1 MALKASIASPRLAA
15 TLAPHALDPCRAA
28 PHSALPQHRSKPG
41 ADLGFLL
48 ERSRRR
54 RSQGGAAVFLV
65 VMVLTIVT
73 AIGVFS
79 MRSASLVDKATGY
92 SRQSVQATAMAEYAA
107 RTSATY
113 LESNP
118 SLVSAT
124 TRVPG
129 CEPGL
134 QAIDPDAPC
143 TVFKD
148 SMLSDALMAN
158 SPSSPENG
166 MTGFLSLPSSPTQIA
181 SEFVTEMSEPSMA
194 SVTASPGFTAGL
206 FKQVTFTSIARVFP
220 TAGADTTICSRAA
233 RGTVSQQTV
242 RAHVIVPL

>member
-1 MALKASIASPRLAA
+1 MALRASEPRLV
-15 TLAPHALDPCRAA
+15 ALI
-28 PHSALPQHRSKPG
+28 
-41 ADLGFLL
+41 

-54 RSQGGAAVFLV
+54 RSQGGAAIFLV
-65 VMVLTIVT
+65 VMVLTIVA

-107 RTSATY
+107 RTAATY

-118 SLVSAT
+118 ELVSAT

-129 CEPGL
+129 CEQGL
-134 QAIDPDAPC
+134 QDIDPDAPC
-143 TVFKD
+143 TVFKNG
-148 SMLSDALMAN
+148 MLAEALMAN
-158 SPSSPENG
+158 APSTPENG
-166 MTGFLSLPSSPTQIA
+166 MTGFMSLPSDPTQVA
-181 SEFVTEMSEPSMA
+181 TEFVTEMSEPSMA
-194 SVTASPGFTAGL
+194 SVTASPGFTSGL

-220 TAGADTTICSRAA
+220 TSGSDTTVCSPTA
-233 RGTVSQQTV
+233 RETVTQQTV

>member
-1 MALKASIASPRLAA
+1 MALRVSD
-15 TLAPHALDPCRAA
+15 T
-28 PHSALPQHRSKPG
+28 
-41 ADLGFLL
+41 L

-54 RSQGGAAVFLV
+54 QRESGAAVFLV
-65 VMVLTIVT
+65 VMVLTIIA

-107 RTSATY
+107 RTAATY
-113 LESNP
+113 LESKP
-118 SLVSAT
+118 DLVSST
-124 TRVPG
+124 TRVDG
-129 CEPGL
+129 CEQAL
-134 QAIDPDAPC
+134 QDIDPDAPC
-143 TVFKD
+143 TVFKNG
-148 SMLSDALMAN
+148 LLGEALMEN

-166 MTGFLSLPSSPTQIA
+166 MTGIMSLPGAPTQIA
-181 SEFVTEMSEPSMA
+181 VEFVTQMSEPSMA
-194 SVTASPGFTAGL
+194 SITASPGFTAGL

-220 TAGADTTICSRAA
+220 TAGSDTTMCSPAA

>member
-1 MALKASIASPRLAA
+1 MALRAPR
-15 TLAPHALDPCRAA
+15 PHLVA
-28 PHSALPQHRSKPG
+28 
-41 ADLGFLL
+41 LL

-65 VMVLTIVT
+65 VMVMTIIA

-92 SRQSVQATAMAEYAA
+92 SRQSIQATAMAEYAA

-118 SLVSAT
+118 ELASAT
-124 TRVPG
+124 THVSR
-129 CEPGL
+129 CEPAL
-134 QAIDPDAPC
+134 EAIDADAPC
-143 TVFKD
+143 TVFKS
-148 SMLSDALMAN
+148 SMLGLALMAS

-166 MTGFLSLPSSPTQIA
+166 MTGFMSLPGDPTQIA
-181 SEFVTEMSEPSMA
+181 TEFVTEMSEPSIA

-206 FKQVTFTSIARVFP
+206 FQQVTFTSIARVFP
-220 TAGADTTICSRAA
+220 TSGSDISVCSPAA

>member
-1 MALKASIASPRLAA
+1 MALRVSD
-15 TLAPHALDPCRAA
+15 T
-28 PHSALPQHRSKPG
+28 
-41 ADLGFLL
+41 L

-54 RSQGGAAVFLV
+54 QRESGAAVFLV
-65 VMVLTIVT
+65 VMVLTIIA

-107 RTSATY
+107 RTAATY

-118 SLVSAT
+118 DLVSST
-124 TRVPG
+124 TRVDG
-129 CEPGL
+129 CE
-134 QAIDPDAPC
+134 QALLDIDPDAPC
-143 TVFKD
+143 TVFKNG
-148 SMLSDALMAN
+148 LLGEALMEN

-166 MTGFLSLPSSPTQIA
+166 MTGIMSLPGAPTQIA
-181 SEFVTEMSEPSMA
+181 AEFVTQMSEPSMA
-194 SVTASPGFTAGL
+194 SITASPGFTSGL

-220 TAGADTTICSRAA
+220 TAGSDTTMCSPAA

>member
-1 MALKASIASPRLAA
+1 MALSASSESSGAA
-15 TLAPHALDPCRAA
+15 RGAPHGGRRAA
-28 PHSALPQHRSKPG
+28 
-41 ADLGFLL
+41 LL
-48 ERSRRR
+48 ERSRSRR
-54 RSQGGAAVFLV
+54 RQGGAAVFLV

-107 RTSATY
+107 RTAATY

-118 SLVSAT
+118 ELASAT

-129 CEPGL
+129 CEQAL
-134 QAIDPDAPC
+134 QDIDPDAPC
-143 TVFKD
+143 TVFKNGL
-148 SMLSDALMAN
+148 LSDALLGN
-158 SPSSPENG
+158 LPSAPDHG

-181 SEFVTEMSEPSMA
+181 TEFVTEMSEPSMA
-194 SVTASPGFTAGL
+194 SVTASPGFTSGL

-220 TAGADTTICSRAA
+220 TSGGNTTVCSPVA

>member
-1 MALKASIASPRLAA
+1 MALRTCPPRLAA
-15 TLAPHALDPCRAA
+15 
-28 PHSALPQHRSKPG
+28 
-41 ADLGFLL
+41 LL

-54 RSQGGAAVFLV
+54 RSQAGAAVFLV
-65 VMVLTIVT
+65 VMVLTIIA

-107 RTSATY
+107 LTAATY

-118 SLVSAT
+118 ELVSGT

-129 CEPGL
+129 CEQAL
-134 QAIDPDAPC
+134 QDIDPDAPC
-143 TVFKD
+143 TVFKNE
-148 SMLSDALMAN
+148 MLSDALLENA
-158 SPSSPENG
+158 PSTPENG
-166 MTGFLSLPSSPTQIA
+166 MTGVMSLPSDQTQI
-181 SEFVTEMSEPSMA
+181 STEFVTEMSEPSMA
-194 SVTASPGFTAGL
+194 SITASPGFTSGL

-220 TAGADTTICSRAA
+220 TFGSDTTVCSPAA